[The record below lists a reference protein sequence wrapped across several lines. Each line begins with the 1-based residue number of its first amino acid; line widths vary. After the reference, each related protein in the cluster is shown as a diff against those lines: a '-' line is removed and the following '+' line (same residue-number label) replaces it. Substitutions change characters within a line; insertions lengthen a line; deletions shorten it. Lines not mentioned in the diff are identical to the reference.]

1 MHPPGVHLRT
11 SAVREES
18 FLAAEQSAVLDRAVG
33 MPAEDVEE
41 VLHDDLVEFPLR
53 DLNVEP
59 TVEPDCKLN
68 SWRYACRIHSLIVF
82 TTTTT

>member
-18 FLAAEQSAVLDRAVG
+18 FLAAEQSTVLDRAVG

-41 VLHDDLVEFPLR
+41 VLHDDLLEFQL
-53 DLNVEP
+53 LG
-59 TVEPDCKLN
+59 L
-68 SWRYACRIHSLIVF
+68 SL
-82 TTTTT
+82 